1 MDGNDIT
8 RRRLESMK
16 FKWDRFTLIELL
28 IVISIIAILAAMLLP
43 ALNKAREKARAIQ
56 CTGNLKQIGTAFSVY
71 TGDYHDCYPT
81 TVALSGTYSWDIPK
95 TTWIGAVGQYMGN
108 SVKNGINASGWP
120 DLKRPGPFACPTL
133 SAYQNGE
140 TFSADVVHYGYNGD
154 LFGKTNYEVDISYW
168 GVERLVAA
176 PVKTGKLRAAS
187 GTIMLADSRFSK
199 TENLK
204 GHYSFAQSTFDHL
217 ALRHS
222 RKANITYV
230 DGHVGQDG
238 IHAAVAHP
246 PRLPWNVVGKAMS
259 WYPIYGNTYDYGPF

>member
-81 TVALSGTYSWDIPK
+81 TIALSGTYSWDIPK

-120 DLKRPGPFACPTL
+120 GLKRPGPFACPTL
-133 SAYQNGE
+133 SAYQNGG
-140 TFSADVVHYGYNGD
+140 TFSADVVHYGYNSD
-154 LFGKTNYEVDISYW
+154 LFGKTNYEVDSSYW
-168 GVERLVAA
+168 GVERLS
-176 PVKTGKLRAAS
+176 L
-187 GTIMLADSRFSK
+187 
-199 TENLK
+199 
-204 GHYSFAQSTFDHL
+204 
-217 ALRHS
+217 
-222 RKANITYV
+222 
-230 DGHVGQDG
+230 
-238 IHAAVAHP
+238 IH
-246 PRLPWNVVGKAMS
+246 
-259 WYPIYGNTYDYGPF
+259 I

>member
-81 TVALSGTYSWDIPK
+81 TIALSGTYSWDIPK

-120 DLKRPGPFACPTL
+120 GLKRPGPFACPTL

-140 TFSADVVHYGYNGD
+140 LSPQMLFTTDITAIFSEKRIMKSTV
-154 LFGKTNYEVDISYW
+154 L
-168 GVERLVAA
+168 
-176 PVKTGKLRAAS
+176 TGAWSA
-187 GTIMLADSRFSK
+187 
-199 TENLK
+199 
-204 GHYSFAQSTFDHL
+204 
-217 ALRHS
+217 
-222 RKANITYV
+222 
-230 DGHVGQDG
+230 
-238 IHAAVAHP
+238 
-246 PRLPWNVVGKAMS
+246 RLPHR
-259 WYPIYGNTYDYGPF
+259 